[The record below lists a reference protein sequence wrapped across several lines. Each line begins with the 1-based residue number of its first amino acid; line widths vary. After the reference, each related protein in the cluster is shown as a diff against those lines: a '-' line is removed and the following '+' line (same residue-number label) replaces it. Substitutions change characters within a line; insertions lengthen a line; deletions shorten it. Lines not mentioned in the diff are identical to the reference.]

1 MGFLSALILKGL
13 AMPKGA
19 ENAYGSKG
27 GGVTGKKPKG
37 KAMPKGGKSTKP
49 KKGKA
54 GY

>member
-1 MGFLSALILKGL
+1 M
-13 AMPKGA
+13 MPKGA

-27 GGVTGKKPKG
+27 GGVGKGKSEKGKKVPK
-37 KAMPKGGKSTKP
+37 PKTKGT